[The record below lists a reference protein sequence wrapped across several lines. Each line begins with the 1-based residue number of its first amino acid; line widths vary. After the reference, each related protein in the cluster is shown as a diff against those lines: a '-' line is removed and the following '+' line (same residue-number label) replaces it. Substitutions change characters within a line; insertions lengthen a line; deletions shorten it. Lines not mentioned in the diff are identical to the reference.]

1 MRKFFL
7 TFIFLIVFIGLL
19 QAAGKKLVIDSIK
32 VNLEMLV
39 LNFHVDE
46 IIDEKVSEGLRKGL
60 TSTIE
65 YQIQLWEKKGG
76 VINNLVA
83 QQAIRMKIFFDNW
96 ENKYVILSQ
105 EERRLTNSLE
115 TVKEKCSLI
124 QNVEMIPLSQLKS
137 DNKYFFTVKLALRPL
152 SMENYQEIKHWLSGK
167 AKDFNL
173 KNIDDTQEQEK
184 KFKGGLLKMFLTLTG
199 FGDRVISRQCNDFKI
214 QQGEI
219 IWMK

>member
-46 IIDEKVSEGLRKGL
+46 IIDDKVSEGLRKGL

-199 FGDRVISRQCNDFKI
+199 FGDRVISGQCNDFKI

>member
-7 TFIFLIVFIGLL
+7 TFVFIIVFIGLL
-19 QAAGKKLVIDSIK
+19 QAAGKKLIIDSVK
-32 VNLEMLV
+32 VNSEMLV

-46 IIDEKVSEGLRKGL
+46 IIDEKVAEGLRKGL

-83 QQAIRMKIFFDNW
+83 QQAIRMKLFFDNW

-124 QNVEMIPLSQLKS
+124 QNVEIIPLSQLKS

-152 SMENYQEIKHWLSGK
+152 SIENYQEIKHWLSGK

-199 FGDRVISRQCNDFKI
+199 FGDRVISGQCNDFKI

-219 IWMK
+219 IWVK